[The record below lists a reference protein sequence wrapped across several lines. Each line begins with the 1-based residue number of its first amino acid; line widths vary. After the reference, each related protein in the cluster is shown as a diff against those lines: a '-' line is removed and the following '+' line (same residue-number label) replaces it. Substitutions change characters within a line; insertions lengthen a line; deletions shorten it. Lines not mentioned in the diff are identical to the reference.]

1 MVCLPAFCELR
12 ICEGHGNH
20 VWMSC
25 KAAQCR
31 ENSLYNKVRSAALLR
46 ENAAGRLIRF
56 LKGVLADIS

>member
-1 MVCLPAFCELR
+1 
-12 ICEGHGNH
+12 
-20 VWMSC
+20 MSC